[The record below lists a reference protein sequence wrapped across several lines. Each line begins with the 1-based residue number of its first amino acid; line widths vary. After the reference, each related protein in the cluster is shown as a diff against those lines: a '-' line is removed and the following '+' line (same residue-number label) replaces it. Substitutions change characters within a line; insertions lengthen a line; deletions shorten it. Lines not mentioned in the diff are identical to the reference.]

1 MGIFFFSPLKK
12 IKSIM
17 QMTSHFQEVEQS
29 KLLVCTDD
37 ALQVEEDDNVDV
49 SIADQVEST
58 PNLFQKSPKSQ
69 AIELKEMRME
79 RSSVE
84 SRIMEIEKQLDVL
97 KNNFEETANQK
108 EWLEQY
114 GKEASDLEDSLQ
126 ALIFKKSNLDYRVQS
141 FSESAEN
148 SASIFEAE
156 QVDLASKVTRQIERI
171 TISAKVN
178 GKKIRRTIK
187 PVPLYSDLVSQ
198 VETLFASRIISLEN
212 EDGDTIGSQDELLFA
227 YKDVSANNQSMLKL
241 FAQVIPVKKRSL
253 VSEDDEQKANS
264 NTRKSG
270 RWEFS
275 EVLLYQDG
283 LKLFGEGSWSLIA
296 NHVGWE
302 LEIASR

>member
-1 MGIFFFSPLKK
+1 
-12 IKSIM
+12 M